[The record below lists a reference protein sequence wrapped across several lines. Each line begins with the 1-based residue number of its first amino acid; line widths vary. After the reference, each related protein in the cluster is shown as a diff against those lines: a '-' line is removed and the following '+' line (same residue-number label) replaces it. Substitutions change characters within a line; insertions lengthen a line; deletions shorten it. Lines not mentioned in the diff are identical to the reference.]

1 MNIIHEINDINRML
15 LINGSKLKIEKR
27 GGKLN
32 IRGSLPSKENK
43 NIQKVQRISLGIDA
57 DNFGLEE
64 AKKKLQLINLQLE
77 LDQFEWRNWITSST
91 GECNK
96 SYELLIK
103 KIREFEKFFFKEY
116 KNDHLN
122 SSRKSTWNN
131 SYKPYIKRM
140 ISIYQKNDIKDI
152 NQIFLST
159 LKSYKEGSR
168 SRKQCG
174 TSLNVFADFLE
185 LSLPI
190 EWKSLSRGYGIKK
203 ASFRNLPDDNLIE
216 ELWKN
221 IPNKEWQYVFG
232 LMATYGL
239 RNHEV
244 FFCDLSALKNSGD
257 KILRILPTTK
267 TGEHQVWP
275 FHPKWVDLFEL
286 SSLGND
292 PSLLP
297 KINRDLRKTTLQN
310 IGKRI
315 TDQFTRYRI
324 NIRPYDLR
332 HAWAVRTI
340 FYDLPDTVA
349 ARMMGHSVSLHTQTY
364 HHWITKR
371 DQQKA
376 VNNALLK
383 FAEKDVIRV
392 KNKISL

>member
-1 MNIIHEINDINRML
+1 MNIIHEINVINRKF
-15 LINGSKLKIEKR
+15 LIKGSKLKIEKR

-57 DNFGLEE
+57 DTDGLEE

-77 LDQFEWRNWITSST
+77 LDQFEWSNWITSSIQKD
-91 GECNK
+91 NK
-96 SYELLIK
+96 TYEFFIK
-103 KIREFEKFFFKEY
+103 EISEFEKTFFKEY
-116 KNDHLN
+116 RNDHLN
-122 SSRKSTWNN
+122 SARKSTWNS

-140 ISIYQKNDIKDI
+140 INIYKENDNKDI
-152 NQIFLST
+152 NHIFLST
-159 LKSYKEGSR
+159 LKSYQEGSR

-174 TSLNVFADFLE
+174 TSLNVFADFLK
-185 LSLPI
+185 LSLPS

-216 ELWKN
+216 ELWRN
-221 IPNKEWQYVFG
+221 IPNKSWQYVFG

-244 FFCDLSALKNSGD
+244 FFCDLSELKSNGD
-257 KILRILPTTK
+257 KILRVLPTTK

-275 FHPKWVDLFEL
+275 FHPKWVDLFKL

-297 KINRDLRKTTLQN
+297 KINRDLSQTTLQN

-315 TDQFTRYRI
+315 TDQFNRYGI
-324 NIRPYDLR
+324 EIKPYDLR

-349 ARMMGHSVSLHTQTY
+349 ARMMGHSVTLHNQTY

-383 FAEKDVIRV
+383 FAGKD
-392 KNKISL
+392 

>member
-1 MNIIHEINDINRML
+1 MNIIHEINVINRKF
-15 LINGSKLKIEKR
+15 LIKGSKLKIEKR

-32 IRGSLPSKENK
+32 IRGSLPSKDNK

-57 DNFGLEE
+57 DTDGLEE

-77 LDQFEWRNWITSST
+77 LNQFEWRDWITSSIQE
-91 GECNK
+91 GNK
-96 SYELLIK
+96 TYEFFIK
-103 KIREFEKFFFKEY
+103 EISEFEKKFFKEQR
-116 KNDHLN
+116 NEHLK
-122 SSRKSTWNN
+122 SARKSTWNS

-140 ISIYQKNDIKDI
+140 INIYKKNDNKDI
-152 NQIFLST
+152 NHIFLST
-159 LKSYKEGSR
+159 LKSYQEGSR

-174 TSLNVFADFLE
+174 TSLNVFADFLK
-185 LSLPI
+185 LSLPS

-203 ASFRNLPDDNLIE
+203 ASYRHLPDDNLIE
-216 ELWKN
+216 ELWRN
-221 IPNKEWQYVFG
+221 IPNKSWQFVFG

-244 FFCDLSALKNSGD
+244 FFCDLSALKNNGD
-257 KILRILPTTK
+257 KILRVLPTTK

-275 FHPKWVDLFEL
+275 FHPKWVDLFQL

-297 KINRDLRKTTLQN
+297 KINRDLSQTTLQN

-315 TDQFTRYRI
+315 TDQFNRYGI
-324 NIRPYDLR
+324 SIRPYDLR

-349 ARMMGHSVSLHTQTY
+349 ARMMGHSVSLHNQTY

-383 FAEKDVIRV
+383 FAGKE
-392 KNKISL
+392 

>member
-1 MNIIHEINDINRML
+1 MNIIHEINVINRKF
-15 LINGSKLKIEKR
+15 LIKGSKLKIEKR

-32 IRGSLPSKENK
+32 LRGSLPSKENK

-57 DNFGLEE
+57 DTDGLEE

-77 LDQFEWRNWITSST
+77 LNQFEWRNWITSSIQ
-91 GECNK
+91 ENNK
-96 SYELLIK
+96 TYEFFIK
-103 KIREFEKFFFKEY
+103 EISEFEKNFFKEY
-116 KNDHLN
+116 RNEHLN
-122 SSRKSTWNN
+122 SARKSTWNS

-140 ISIYQKNDIKDI
+140 INIYKKNDHKDI
-152 NQIFLST
+152 NHIFLST
-159 LKSYKEGSR
+159 LKSYQEGSR

-174 TSLNVFADFLE
+174 TSLNVFADFLK
-185 LSLPI
+185 LSLPS

-203 ASFRNLPDDNLIE
+203 ASFRDLPDDNLIE
-216 ELWKN
+216 ELWRN
-221 IPNKEWQYVFG
+221 IPNKSWQYVFG

-244 FFCDLSALKNSGD
+244 FFCDLSALKNNGD
-257 KILRILPTTK
+257 KILRVLPTTK

-275 FHPKWVDLFEL
+275 FHPKWVDLFQL

-297 KINRDLRKTTLQN
+297 KINRDLSQTTLQN

-315 TDQFTRYRI
+315 TDQFNRYGIR
-324 NIRPYDLR
+324 IRPYDLR

-349 ARMMGHSVSLHTQTY
+349 ARMMGHSVSLHNQTY

-383 FAEKDVIRV
+383 FAGKD
-392 KNKISL
+392 

>member
-1 MNIIHEINDINRML
+1 MNIIHEINDINRKF
-15 LINGSKLKIEKR
+15 LIKGSKLKIEKR

-57 DNFGLEE
+57 DTDGLEE

-77 LDQFEWRNWITSST
+77 LNQFEWRNWITSSIQ
-91 GECNK
+91 ENNK
-96 SYELLIK
+96 TYEFFIK
-103 KIREFEKFFFKEY
+103 EISEFEKNFFKEY
-116 KNDHLN
+116 RNEHLN
-122 SSRKSTWNN
+122 SARKSTWNS

-140 ISIYQKNDIKDI
+140 INIYKKNDNKDI
-152 NQIFLST
+152 NHIFLST
-159 LKSYKEGSR
+159 LKSYQEGSR

-174 TSLNVFADFLE
+174 TSLNVFADFLK
-185 LSLPI
+185 LSLPS

-203 ASFRNLPDDNLIE
+203 ASFRDLPDDNLIE
-216 ELWKN
+216 ELWRN
-221 IPNKEWQYVFG
+221 IPNKSWQYVFG

-244 FFCDLSALKNSGD
+244 FFCDLSALKNNGD
-257 KILRILPTTK
+257 KILRVLPTTK

-275 FHPKWVDLFEL
+275 FHPKWVDLFQL

-297 KINRDLRKTTLQN
+297 KINRDLGHTTLQN

-315 TDQFTRYRI
+315 TDQFKRYCI
-324 NIRPYDLR
+324 KIKPYDLR

-349 ARMMGHSVSLHTQTY
+349 ARMMGHSVSLHNQTY

-383 FAEKDVIRV
+383 FAGKD
-392 KNKISL
+392 

>member
-1 MNIIHEINDINRML
+1 MNIIHEINVINKRL
-15 LINGSKLKIEKR
+15 SAKGSKLKIEKR
-27 GGKLN
+27 GSKLN

-43 NIQKVQRISLGIDA
+43 DILRIQRISLGINA
-57 DNFGLEE
+57 DILGLEE
-64 AKKKLQLINLQLE
+64 AKKKLQLIDLQLE
-77 LDQFEWRNWITSST
+77 LNQFEWSNWISSSNKHYGKTSDSF
-91 GECNK
+91 
-96 SYELLIK
+96 LK
-103 KIREFEKFFFKEY
+103 KISEFEEIFFKRTKDEY
-116 KNDHLN
+116 L
-122 SSRKSTWNN
+122 KSAKKTTWNS

-140 ISIYQKNDIKDI
+140 ISTYYSNKDRELNSIFI
-152 NQIFLST
+152 NT
-159 LKSYKEGSR
+159 LKTYKEGTR

-174 TSLNVFADFLE
+174 TSLNVFAEFIE
-185 LSLPI
+185 HNLPS
-190 EWKSLSRGYGIKK
+190 EWKSLSKGYGLKK
-203 ASFRNLPDDNLIE
+203 ASFRNLPDDQLIE
-216 ELWKN
+216 NLWGN
-221 IPNKEWQYVFG
+221 IPNKSWQYVFA

-244 FFCDLSALKNSGD
+244 FFCDLNSLKDKGD
-257 KILRILPTTK
+257 KIIRILPTTK

-275 FHPKWVDLFEL
+275 FHPKWVEKFGL
-286 SSLGND
+286 SSLGDD
-292 PSLLP
+292 PNLLP
-297 KINRDLRKTTLQN
+297 RINKNLRETTLQN

-315 TDQFTRYRI
+315 TDQFNRYKL

-383 FAEKDVIRV
+383 FK
-392 KNKISL
+392 S

>member
-1 MNIIHEINDINRML
+1 MNIIHEIN
-15 LINGSKLKIEKR
+15 LINKKLIIEGSKLKIEKR

-43 NIQKVQRISLGIDA
+43 NLQKVQRISLGIDA
-57 DNFGLEE
+57 DNYGLEE
-64 AKKKLQLINLQLE
+64 AQKKLQLINLQLE
-77 LDQFEWRNWITSST
+77 LDQFEWRNWLTSSIK
-91 GECNK
+91 ESDK
-96 SYELLIK
+96 SYDFFTK
-103 KIREFEKFFFKEY
+103 KISEFEKEFFKEY

-122 SSRKSTWNN
+122 SARRSTWN
-131 SYKPYIKRM
+131 SAYKPYIKRM
-140 ISIYQKNDIKDI
+140 LSNYQKNDNKDI
-152 NQIFLST
+152 NHIFLNT

-174 TSLNVFADFLE
+174 TSLNVFAEFLE
-185 LSLPI
+185 LSLPS

-221 IPNKEWQYVFG
+221 IPNKSWQYVFA

-244 FFCDLSALKNSGD
+244 FFCDLSSLKKSGD

-267 TGEHQVWP
+267 TGEHQAWP

-286 SSLGND
+286 CSLGND
-292 PSLLP
+292 PTLLP
-297 KINRDLRKTTLQN
+297 KINRDLKQTTLQN

-315 TDQFTRYRI
+315 TDQFNRYRI

-383 FAEKDVIRV
+383 FEGKD
-392 KNKISL
+392 

>member
-1 MNIIHEINDINRML
+1 MNIIHAINDINRKF

-57 DNFGLEE
+57 DTDGLEE

-77 LDQFEWRNWITSST
+77 LNQFEWRNWITSSIQE
-91 GECNK
+91 GNK
-96 SYELLIK
+96 TYEFFIK
-103 KIREFEKFFFKEY
+103 EISEFEKNFFLKEHR
-116 KNDHLN
+116 NEHLN
-122 SSRKSTWNN
+122 SARKSTWNS

-140 ISIYQKNDIKDI
+140 INIYKKNDNKDI
-152 NQIFLST
+152 NHIFLST
-159 LKSYKEGSR
+159 LKSYQEGSR

-174 TSLNVFADFLE
+174 TSLNVFADFLK
-185 LSLPI
+185 LSLPS

-203 ASFRNLPDDNLIE
+203 ASFRDLPDDNLIE
-216 ELWKN
+216 ELWRN
-221 IPNKEWQYVFG
+221 IPNKSWQYVFG

-244 FFCDLSALKNSGD
+244 FFCDLSSLKNSGD

-292 PSLLP
+292 PNQLP

-315 TDQFTRYRI
+315 TDQFNRYSI

-383 FAEKDVIRV
+383 FAGRD
-392 KNKISL
+392 

>member
-1 MNIIHEINDINRML
+1 MNIIHEINDINRKF
-15 LINGSKLKIEKR
+15 LIKGSKLKIEKR

-57 DNFGLEE
+57 DADGLEE

-77 LDQFEWRNWITSST
+77 LNQFEWRNWITSSIQ
-91 GECNK
+91 ENNK
-96 SYELLIK
+96 TYEFFIK
-103 KIREFEKFFFKEY
+103 EISEFEKNFFKEY
-116 KNDHLN
+116 RNEHLN
-122 SSRKSTWNN
+122 SARKSTWNS

-140 ISIYQKNDIKDI
+140 INIYKKNDHKDI
-152 NQIFLST
+152 NHIFLST
-159 LKSYKEGSR
+159 LKSYQEGSR

-174 TSLNVFADFLE
+174 TSLNVFADFLK
-185 LSLPI
+185 LSLPS

-203 ASFRNLPDDNLIE
+203 ASFRDLPDDNLIE
-216 ELWKN
+216 ELWRN
-221 IPNKEWQYVFG
+221 IPNKSWQYVFG

-244 FFCDLSALKNSGD
+244 FFCDLSALKNNGD
-257 KILRILPTTK
+257 KILRVLPTTK

-275 FHPKWVDLFEL
+275 FHPKWVDLFQL

-297 KINRDLRKTTLQN
+297 KIKTDLGYTTLQN

-315 TDQFTRYRI
+315 TDQFKRYSI
-324 NIRPYDLR
+324 KIKPYDLR

-349 ARMMGHSVSLHTQTY
+349 ARMMGHSVSLHNQTY

-383 FAEKDVIRV
+383 FAGKD
-392 KNKISL
+392 